1 MLDTKNL
8 SDGNWHHAAVT
19 WIGAEIKLSVD
30 YDEQMVIIPY
40 GEKIQ
45 GLYVGKILIGGP
57 DNTYTSLN
65 AGYDYFEGCIQ
76 DVRIGHHQTI
86 LNRPT
91 VKENVLEGCAG
102 ETSCQQ
108 TCPAHSDCVTS
119 WSTSHCECDD
129 GYVGNTCL
137 PVCAVN
143 PCENS
148 GTCLEDKTQHRGY
161 KCHCNS
167 TDFSGDYCE
176 NKIAQPCP
184 ASWWGYPVCGPC
196 HCDVEA
202 GYNPDCDKKTGA
214 CHCRENH
221 YQKRNTSKCTPCDC
235 YLMGSHGAQCHPETG
250 QCNCK
255 EGVIG
260 QKCDHCPNPYAEVTI
275 KGCEGLFFFGGV
287 TGEMTLTVHRCKI

>member
-1 MLDTKNL
+1 MDTKNL
-8 SDGNWHHAAVT
+8 SDGYWHHAAVT
-19 WIGAEIKLSVD
+19 WIGTEIKLSVD
-30 YDEQMVIIPY
+30 YDEQMIIVPY
-40 GEKIQ
+40 AEKIQ

-76 DVRIGHHQTI
+76 DVRIGHYQTI

-91 VKENVLEGCAG
+91 VKENVLEGCG
-102 ETSCQQ
+102 STIDCHQSC
-108 TCPAHSDCVTS
+108 PVHSDCVTS
-119 WSTSHCECDD
+119 WDTSHCECDD
-129 GYVGNTCL
+129 GYVGDNCIG
-137 PVCAVN
+137 VCTVN
-143 PCENS
+143 PCENA
-148 GTCLEDKTQHRGY
+148 GICLEDRSEIKGY

-167 TDFSGDYCE
+167 SDYSGDYCE

-202 GYNPDCDKKTGA
+202 GYNPDCDKITGE

-221 YQKRNTSKCTPCDC
+221 YQTKNTSKCTPCDC
-235 YLMGSHGAQCHPETG
+235 YLMGSHGAQCNPESG
-250 QCNCK
+250 QCHCK

-260 QKCDHCPNPYAEVTI
+260 QKCDQCPNPYAEVTI
-275 KGCEGLFFFGGV
+275 KGCEGINLSIF
-287 TGEMTLTVHRCKI
+287 